1 MVILYQTLVHYLE
14 HLQYLTQGDSNL
26 RWRTGTRVFRLTSS
40 STNDLDI
47 RSRNKRV
54 SDYSA
59 RGSLE
64 TVRETIVST
73 RPRLVRENTN
83 ETRTIARTSTR
94 RVTRQVGWW
103 DLAQTFLVDDPGGD
117 FLTSI
122 DLFFQSKPGASESQV
137 PVTVQLREVQNG
149 YPSTTILPFSEVT
162 LNPSSV
168 NVSEDA
174 SVATTFTFPSPVY
187 IQENVE
193 YCICII
199 SKYTRI

>member
-1 MVILYQTLVHYLE
+1 M
-14 HLQYLTQGDSNL
+14 
-26 RWRTGTRVFRLTSS
+26 
-40 STNDLDI
+40 
-47 RSRNKRV
+47 
-54 SDYSA
+54 
-59 RGSLE
+59 
-64 TVRETIVST
+64 
-73 RPRLVRENTN
+73 
-83 ETRTIARTSTR
+83 
-94 RVTRQVGWW
+94 
-103 DLAQTFLVDDPGGD
+103 AQTFLVDDPGGD

-193 YCICII
+193 YCFVVLANTQEYNMWI
-199 SKYTRI
+199 SRVGQTNKGTDRTISQQPYAGVLFKSQNGSTWTAEQNEDAKFKIKSCLLYTSPSPRDLP